1 MLCKRVGFFEEGY
14 ICRGSSST
22 TKGELGLVGQEG
34 HLALIG
40 VSADGAATR
49 NCCLHRENILCKQ
62 CMYMLLVCISIWIRY
77 DEEMMMK

>member
-22 TKGELGLVGQEG
+22 TKGELGVVGQEG

-40 VSADGAATR
+40 G
-49 NCCLHRENILCKQ
+49 ENIFCKQ
-62 CMYMLLVCISIWIRY
+62 CMYVYASCLYWYLDSI
-77 DEEMMMK
+77 